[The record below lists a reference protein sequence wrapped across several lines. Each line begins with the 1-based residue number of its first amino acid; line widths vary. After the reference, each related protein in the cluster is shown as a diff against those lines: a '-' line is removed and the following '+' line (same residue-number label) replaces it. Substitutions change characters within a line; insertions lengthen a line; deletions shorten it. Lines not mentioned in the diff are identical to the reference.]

1 MGFEGY
7 VRATL
12 RRVRGL
18 VKTWRASEA
27 GRRRRFPRTMFV
39 AGAAVLATVLGASTA
54 SDASPTIRQA
64 VEASVLSV
72 RDTSEAHLVKAVG
85 NVLTEE
91 GKVTGTLPG
100 TARITIDLHAG
111 GGTATA
117 RVTLHVSGGSINAQS
132 NGKGHEGSGGW
143 ESFGG
148 TMRLQGGT
156 GRYAHASGSGHM
168 YGALNRRND
177 KLTVQTMVTMR
188 Y

>member
-1 MGFEGY
+1 
-7 VRATL
+7 
-12 RRVRGL
+12 
-18 VKTWRASEA
+18 
-27 GRRRRFPRTMFV
+27 MFV
-39 AGAAVLATVLGASTA
+39 VGAAVVPAVLGVSTA
-54 SDASPTIRQA
+54 SDASPMIRRA
-64 VEASVLSV
+64 VEARELSV

-117 RVTLHVSGGSINAQS
+117 RVTFHVSGGSINSQG

-143 ESFGG
+143 ESFSG

-156 GRYAHASGSGHM
+156 GHYAHASGSGHM